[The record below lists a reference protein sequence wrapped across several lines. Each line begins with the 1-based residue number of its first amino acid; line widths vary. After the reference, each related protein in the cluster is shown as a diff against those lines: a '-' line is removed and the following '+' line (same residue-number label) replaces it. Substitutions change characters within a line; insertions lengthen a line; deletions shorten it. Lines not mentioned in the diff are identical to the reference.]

1 MQAGAVEGQ
10 ECRPW
15 TELDFSYPPRLHGH
29 AESPLRFHDSQAVGK
44 QWFTFRHVSI
54 GTRRLFL
61 PVIVTN
67 ATLYTCTFD
76 AEKVSMADGGL
87 SHGDFQ
93 EVPVVRFRKGLAMG
107 QIGSGNASDFADAY
121 RQQQRTLLIV
131 NSSSLASTL
140 KQLELREEGERSLW
154 NAYERL
160 VPATA
165 VD

>member
-1 MQAGAVEGQ
+1 MLFLDSLPAPESSYCLFETQDEKNPTIERIADTLLPSVEAV
-10 ECRPW
+10 
-15 TELDFSYPPRLHGH
+15 
-29 AESPLRFHDSQAVGK
+29 AK

-93 EVPVVRFRKGLAMG
+93 EVPVVRFRKGLAIWDRLAAEMPA
-107 QIGSGNASDFADAY
+107 ISRMRTGS
-121 RQQQRTLLIV
+121 
-131 NSSSLASTL
+131 NSV
-140 KQLELREEGERSLW
+140 RC
-154 NAYERL
+154 
-160 VPATA
+160 
-165 VD
+165 